1 MTYPGSE
8 RRRYKRFDMVPT
20 GSTLARIERGGRFL
34 TLREYTLIDL
44 SFGGMGFR
52 STEELEPEE
61 QYDFLIDLRAPLKE
75 LIFVRSNIRWVRSSE
90 SRGWIIGATIVESSR
105 AWLGAFDHP
114 IH

>member
-1 MTYPGSE
+1 M
-8 RRRYKRFDMVPT
+8 
-20 GSTLARIERGGRFL
+20 

-75 LIFVRSNIRWVRSSE
+75 LIFVRSNIRWVRSSD